1 MPDAHAAQG
10 NEVAMAVLQKIGET
24 KTFVEECWI
33 ELQKVTWPDADQL
46 RSATIVVVAFTIV
59 VSLIIWMM
67 DKFSGWVVES
77 IMGIFGA

>member
-1 MPDAHAAQG
+1 
-10 NEVAMAVLQKIGET
+10 MAVVEKIKAT
-24 KTFVEECWI
+24 KTFMEECWI

-46 RSATIVVVAFTIV
+46 KSATIVVISFTIV

-67 DKFSGWVVES
+67 DKFSGTVVRL